1 MELTSSFASQRVCI
15 TDVSFCKICAA
26 FQPRVLYSRL
36 DRFTSAASPAGS
48 TNRPRRWEPQSP
60 TSSNYPRAPRRA
72 FPALRLWCL
81 MFIKQAQDISHLK
94 DQMAQVLEY
103 LAGQQAKPPALAP
116 APPLPPAPE
125 LTTPLPVVSWDVS
138 EPDLAVAEEDQ
149 DAISNTASWDGS
161 SFPQDEEGGDTQELT
176 FKTGPSSE
184 TTLDAGLSPLPSL
197 ILALM
202 ECASKFLWVSWMAV
216 PKPRQSVFRM
226 QVPLP
231 SLQPFRTCSYMVR
244 KITAAVNEEDQ
255 PETPTTSSCSLVRD
269 KKGDELKSG
278 QTAAILSTDPSPS
291 APPRDRAV
299 QHDQQWHSRGMDSGS
314 TLTEFERGMV
324 IGCIRA
330 GKQVKDIIKAG
341 GLPKAVALK
350 FAADVEK
357 GIVDAPGV
365 AEWRCHKTIGQ
376 ASEM

>member
-1 MELTSSFASQRVCI
+1 MPGTGQVFTEHFISELPIGPSGTSVPPSEGTNSHSMELTSSFASQRGKSASQMFLSARSVQR
-15 TDVSFCKICAA
+15 SSLGFYAA
-26 FQPRVLYSRL
+26 DLPGLPVRL
-36 DRFTSAASPAGS
+36 PQLAQL
-48 TNRPRRWEPQSP
+48 NRPRRWEPRSP

-72 FPALRLWCL
+72 FPALRLWRL

-125 LTTPLPVVSWDVS
+125 LTTPLPVVTQDVS

-149 DAISNTASWDGS
+149 DAISIAASWDGS

-278 QTAAILSTDPSPS
+278 QTAAMLSTDPSPS

-299 QHDQQWHSRGMDSGS
+299 QQCSS
-314 TLTEFERGMV
+314 
-324 IGCIRA
+324 
-330 GKQVKDIIKAG
+330 
-341 GLPKAVALK
+341 
-350 FAADVEK
+350 
-357 GIVDAPGV
+357 
-365 AEWRCHKTIGQ
+365 
-376 ASEM
+376 